1 MGVDRHLLRRAVT
14 EVDVSDVSDVPFVFL
29 KSLLGEDNVE
39 EGLRADKDEG
49 DGDVSPLR
57 SLAAASISTSC
68 VSDLSFDRFFASLL
82 LLGEFGT
89 VSLSWPTLVTL
100 FEPRDTI
107 SSGSSLTLL
116 RLTFASV
123 GGSFLLEL
131 VASLTS
137 VTLN

>member
-29 KSLLGEDNVE
+29 KSLLEE

-49 DGDVSPLR
+49 DCDVSPLR

>member
-14 EVDVSDVSDVPFVFL
+14 EVDVSDVPFVFL
-29 KSLLGEDNVE
+29 KSLLEE

-49 DGDVSPLR
+49 DCDVSPLR

-100 FEPRDTI
+100 FEPLGTI